1 MYKVFI
7 NERPIILTDS
17 ICQESGFTHL
27 DYDDITISEIISKLT
42 KESIGGMVL
51 FCKNLKESWD
61 DFKSNFKVIQAAG
74 GLVLNEENEFL
85 FIFRGCKWDLPK
97 GRVEKGEKIK
107 EAAVREVQEE
117 CGISNIIVHEFLI
130 TTHHIFYYN
139 EKIKLKETQWFQM
152 KSYDR
157 EILTP
162 QLEEGITDVVFKNKE
177 DSVRALQ
184 NSYKNINLVFKA
196 FYQNQY

>member
-1 MYKVFI
+1 M
-7 NERPIILTDS
+7 
-17 ICQESGFTHL
+17 
-27 DYDDITISEIISKLT
+27 
-42 KESIGGMVL
+42 
-51 FCKNLKESWD
+51 
-61 DFKSNFKVIQAAG
+61 KS
-74 GLVLNEENEFL
+74 LNEFL

-107 EAAVREVQEE
+107 ETAVREVQEE
-117 CGISNIIVHEFLI
+117 CGISNVIVHEFLI

-139 EKIKLKETQWFQM
+139 EKIKLKETHWFQM

-157 EILTP
+157 VILTP

>member
-17 ICQESGFTHL
+17 FCQESGFTHL

-51 FCKNLKESWD
+51 FCENLKESWD
-61 DFKSNFKVIQAAG
+61 DFKSNFKVIPAAG
-74 GLVLNEENEFL
+74 GLVLNDENEFL

-117 CGISNIIVHEFLI
+117 CGISNVIVHEFLI

-139 EKIKLKETQWFQM
+139 EKIKLKETHWFQM

>member
-17 ICQESGFTHL
+17 FCQESGFTHL

-117 CGISNIIVHEFLI
+117 CGISNVIVHEFLI

-139 EKIKLKETQWFQM
+139 EKIKLKETHWFQM

-162 QLEEGITDVVFKNKE
+162 QLEEGINDVVFKNKE

>member
-17 ICQESGFTHL
+17 FCQESGFTHL

-51 FCKNLKESWD
+51 FCKNLKESWG

-107 EAAVREVQEE
+107 EAAEREVQEE
-117 CGISNIIVHEFLI
+117 CGISNVIVHEFLI

-139 EKIKLKETQWFQM
+139 EKIKLKETHWFQM

>member
-1 MYKVFI
+1 
-7 NERPIILTDS
+7 
-17 ICQESGFTHL
+17 
-27 DYDDITISEIISKLT
+27 
-42 KESIGGMVL
+42 
-51 FCKNLKESWD
+51 
-61 DFKSNFKVIQAAG
+61 
-74 GLVLNEENEFL
+74 
-85 FIFRGCKWDLPK
+85 
-97 GRVEKGEKIK
+97 
-107 EAAVREVQEE
+107 
-117 CGISNIIVHEFLI
+117 
-130 TTHHIFYYN
+130 
-139 EKIKLKETQWFQM
+139 M

>member
-17 ICQESGFTHL
+17 FCQESGFTHL

-51 FCKNLKESWD
+51 FCENLKESWD
-61 DFKSNFKVIQAAG
+61 DFKSKFKVIQAAG

-117 CGISNIIVHEFLI
+117 CGISNVIVHEFLI

-139 EKIKLKETQWFQM
+139 EKIKLKETHWFQM

>member
-51 FCKNLKESWD
+51 FCKNLKESWG

-117 CGISNIIVHEFLI
+117 CGISNVIVHEFLI

-139 EKIKLKETQWFQM
+139 EKIKLKETHWFHM
-152 KSYDR
+152 KLNGR

>member
-17 ICQESGFTHL
+17 FCQESGFTHL

-51 FCKNLKESWD
+51 FCKNLEESWD
-61 DFKSNFKVIQAAG
+61 DFKSNFKVVPAAG

-117 CGISNIIVHEFLI
+117 CGISNIIVHKFLI

-139 EKIKLKETQWFQM
+139 EKIKLKETHWFQM

>member
-1 MYKVFI
+1 MHLVHK
-7 NERPIILTDS
+7 NED
-17 ICQESGFTHL
+17 
-27 DYDDITISEIISKLT
+27 KL
-42 KESIGGMVL
+42 L
-51 FCKNLKESWD
+51 KNFLKLLP
-61 DFKSNFKVIQAAG
+61 NVVAG
-74 GLVLNEENEFL
+74 GGKAYNAKNEIL
-85 FIFRGCKWDLPK
+85 FIYRNDKWDLPK

-107 EAAVREVQEE
+107 ETAVREVQEE
-117 CGISNIIVHEFLI
+117 CGISNVIVHEFLI

-139 EKIKLKETQWFQM
+139 EKIKLKETHWFHM
-152 KSYDR
+152 KLNNR

-162 QLEEGITDVVFKNKE
+162 QLEEGITDAVFKNKE

>member
-17 ICQESGFTHL
+17 FCKESDFVHL
-27 DYDDITISEIISKLT
+27 NYEEITIPGIISKLT

-51 FCKNLKESWD
+51 FCKNLEESWD
-61 DFKSNFKVIQAAG
+61 DFKSNFKVIPAAG

-107 EAAVREVQEE
+107 ETAVREVQEE
-117 CGISNIIVHEFLI
+117 CGISNVIVHEFLT
-130 TTHHIFYYN
+130 TTHHLFYYN
-139 EKIKLKETQWFQM
+139 EKIKLKETHWFYM
-152 KSYDR
+152 KLNGR

-184 NSYKNINLVFKA
+184 NSYKNITLVFKA

>member
-7 NERPIILTDS
+7 TERPIILTDS
-17 ICQESGFTHL
+17 FCQESGFTHL

-51 FCKNLKESWD
+51 FCKNLKESWG

-107 EAAVREVQEE
+107 EAAEREVQEE
-117 CGISNIIVHEFLI
+117 CGISNVIVHEFLI

-139 EKIKLKETQWFQM
+139 EKIKLKETHWFQM